1 MYVDLNT
8 TLIISNTYIDY
19 VINIYKIINDLCRN
33 VRCFI
38 KTLGYFS
45 PYVTLI
51 LATMFRRIYISD
63 ATRYKYNITTIKS
76 IAIIRRNAELNRPLE
91 ML

>member
-8 TLIISNTYIDY
+8 TLIISNTYID
-19 VINIYKIINDLCRN
+19 NKIINDLCRN

-51 LATMFRRIYISD
+51 LATMFRCIYISD

-91 ML
+91 IL